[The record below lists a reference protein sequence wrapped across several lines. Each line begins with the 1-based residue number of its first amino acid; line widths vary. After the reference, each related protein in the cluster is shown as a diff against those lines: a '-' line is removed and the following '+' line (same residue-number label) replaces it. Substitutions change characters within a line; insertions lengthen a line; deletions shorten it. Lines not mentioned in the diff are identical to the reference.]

1 LGRVAELGSLDKVM
15 RATLSIFVFTS
26 FLISVSATE
35 SVKVDVTNQSV
46 TVNGITPG
54 SNGGILI

>member
-1 LGRVAELGSLDKVM
+1 M